1 MIARAGVRRRL
12 TLVNARSAAGVAVL
26 IGSAD
31 AQKVRCELSREAH
44 SASRSDGGL
53 DRIGV
58 TRHCPRG
65 DDVLQNTY
73 PLIGLP

>member
-1 MIARAGVRRRL
+1 MKTAEEIRIRYRVMDD
-12 TLVNARSAAGVAVL
+12 VMKE
-26 IGSAD
+26 ID
-31 AQKVRCELSREAH
+31 ALDGETD
-44 SASRSDGGL
+44 SASRDGGC
-53 DRIGV
+53 DRTLV